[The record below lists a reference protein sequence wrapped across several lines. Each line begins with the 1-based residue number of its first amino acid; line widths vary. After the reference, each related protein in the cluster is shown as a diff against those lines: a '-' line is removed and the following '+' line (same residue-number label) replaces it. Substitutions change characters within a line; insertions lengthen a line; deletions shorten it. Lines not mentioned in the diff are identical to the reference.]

1 MFALDHIHY
10 SRWLTIHLKD
20 LNDLPVVCPSE
31 YNAFSNGKFV
41 TQKSTHRFSAIP
53 HDQSHEQQNA
63 VVKGEGGVI
72 GITENEDALRRWMI
86 AGPEIALIL
95 SEHSFKI
102 DNGVNHHEQTQ
113 SSQDCFVKDVKN
125 LVNAFED
132 AGNPYM
138 EESDELLTLNT
149 KVIMSSEVVSNIR
162 RAESLGI
169 SQFEKFYSARIVSN

>member
-1 MFALDHIHY
+1 
-10 SRWLTIHLKD
+10 
-20 LNDLPVVCPSE
+20 
-31 YNAFSNGKFV
+31 
-41 TQKSTHRFSAIP
+41 
-53 HDQSHEQQNA
+53 
-63 VVKGEGGVI
+63 
-72 GITENEDALRRWMI
+72 MI

-95 SEHSFKI
+95 SEYSSKI

-138 EESDELLTLNT
+138 EESDELLTLDT
-149 KVIMSSEVVSNIR
+149 KVMSSEVVSNIR

-169 SQFEKFYSARIVSN
+169 SQFEKFYLA

>member
-1 MFALDHIHY
+1 
-10 SRWLTIHLKD
+10 
-20 LNDLPVVCPSE
+20 
-31 YNAFSNGKFV
+31 
-41 TQKSTHRFSAIP
+41 
-53 HDQSHEQQNA
+53 
-63 VVKGEGGVI
+63 
-72 GITENEDALRRWMI
+72 MI

-95 SEHSFKI
+95 SEYSSKI
-102 DNGVNHHEQTQ
+102 DNGVNHHMQTQ

-138 EESDELLTLNT
+138 EESDELLTLDT

-169 SQFEKFYSARIVSN
+169 SQLEKFYSARIVSSDKSFYDPIVKNKLNLFKSGSQKQVSNSKRKLSSAISDVQLFSRLYISCQSRDGDLKHVFAHENHP